1 MHKPGHSVNL
11 HRRPLPYIYPNS
23 YKHRAVQYLL
33 AQHSTSKLL
42 RIFDTIGKKQTKD
55 SLLKSNP
62 VTWKPALSKEIGRL
76 AQGIRDVRGNED

>member
-1 MHKPGHSVNL
+1 MDLRIRV
-11 HRRPLPYIYPNS
+11 LPCIYHNS
-23 YKHRAVQYLL
+23 YTHRAPQYLL
-33 AQHSTSKLL
+33 AQHLTPKLL
-42 RIFDTIGKKQTKD
+42 HIFDTTRNKQTID